1 VYISQPQ
8 TNRHAGMGLFFNWRR
23 LMKTTMTLILA
34 ALLGMFTLTGCNTV
48 EGFGKDLKKAGGQ
61 LEEAAAK

>member
-1 VYISQPQ
+1 
-8 TNRHAGMGLFFNWRR
+8 
-23 LMKTTMTLILA
+23 MKTTMTLILA